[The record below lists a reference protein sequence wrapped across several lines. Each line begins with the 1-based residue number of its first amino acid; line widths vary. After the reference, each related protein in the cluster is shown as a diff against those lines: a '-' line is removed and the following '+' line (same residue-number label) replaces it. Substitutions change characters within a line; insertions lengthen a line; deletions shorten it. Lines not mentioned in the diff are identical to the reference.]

1 MCTGNETY
9 TRHYTVLPAYLNDLT
24 LVTAQEVR
32 IQLSP
37 SYKWGD

>member
-1 MCTGNETY
+1 MCTDNETY
-9 TRHYTVLPAYLNDLT
+9 TRHYTVLPVYLNDLT
-24 LVTAQEVR
+24 LATAPEVR